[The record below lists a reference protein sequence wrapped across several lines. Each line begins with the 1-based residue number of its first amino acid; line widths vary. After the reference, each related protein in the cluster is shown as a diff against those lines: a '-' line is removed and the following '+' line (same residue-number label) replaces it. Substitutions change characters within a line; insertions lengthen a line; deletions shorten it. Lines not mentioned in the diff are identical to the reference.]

1 MVAGFTP
8 VQLLITSGPGT
19 GETLFQFDGV
29 DFYQL
34 FVLNSI
40 DPSRMLIVHSNIYE
54 SLDRGDSLDN
64 LGSTVFIFGNGLGA
78 SPIAYGGRLAGVAK
92 PDVFYVGAS
101 IGILHRVTLGGPI
114 TMLSYP
120 GGVILSLVIDPQNY
134 RHVFV
139 LDTNS
144 RVWGSFDE
152 GVSWT
157 ELTANLP
164 SLSSSVRVLEVV
176 RPAAQGKPT
185 VLLAGGLGGVFQLRH
200 PRTPGSQWKPLTGSC
215 PMAWSSTS
223 TTTRMM
229 MFWSRA
235 FSGAAPGR

>member
-1 MVAGFTP
+1 
-8 VQLLITSGPGT
+8 
-19 GETLFQFDGV
+19 
-29 DFYQL
+29 
-34 FVLNSI
+34 
-40 DPSRMLIVHSNIYE
+40 VHSNIYE

-64 LGSTVFIFGNGLGA
+64 LGSTVFIFGNGVGA
-78 SPIAYGGRLAGVAK
+78 SPIAYGGRLAGVPK
-92 PDVFYVGAS
+92 PEVFYVGA
-101 IGILHRVTLGGPI
+101 GPALLHRVTLGGPI
-114 TMLSYP
+114 AMLSKP
-120 GGVILSLVIDPQNY
+120 GRGALGLVIDPQNY

-139 LDTNS
+139 LDFDS
-144 RVWGSFDE
+144 RIWASFDE